1 MTETTFGVFAYR
13 DGWRVI
19 NDGQAVL
26 FGQRSD
32 ALEAAQQMA
41 RGVLRQ
47 GDTAKI
53 LAQEPAGSRLE
64 TIPVRIG

>member
-19 NDGQAVL
+19 NDGQARL
-26 FGQRSD
+26 YGDRSD
-32 ALEAAQQMA
+32 ALEAAQQLA
-41 RGVLRQ
+41 RGAMRH
-47 GDTAKI
+47 GAMAKI

-64 TIPVRIG
+64 TIPVHLG

>member
-19 NDGQAVL
+19 NDGRATL
-26 FGQRSD
+26 FGDRTD
-32 ALEAAQQMA
+32 ALEAAQRMA
-41 RGVLRQ
+41 RGALDHGV
-47 GDTAKI
+47 TAKI

-64 TIPVRIG
+64 TIPVRFG

>member
-19 NDGQAVL
+19 NNGEARLYGD
-26 FGQRSD
+26 RTD
-32 ALEAAQQMA
+32 ALEAAQQLA
-41 RGVLRQ
+41 RSAIRHGE
-47 GDTAKI
+47 TAKI

-64 TIPVRIG
+64 TIPVRA